1 MFVKCFCRL
10 VVPGSCTAR
19 DIVVRSPFDI
29 VGATDNEDQNSD
41 DNLLQV
47 VLEKT
52 IRIPESLSVRASSI
66 LKAKVTMR
74 YV

>member
-1 MFVKCFCRL
+1 
-10 VVPGSCTAR
+10 
-19 DIVVRSPFDI
+19 